1 MELLFERSRKGHH
14 MDLFPPCDVAVRDMD
29 IPLRQ
34 KAPHLPELDEVELD
48 RHYGQLENRHL
59 A

>member
-34 KAPHLPELDEVELD
+34 KATPSA
-48 RHYGQLENRHL
+48 G
-59 A
+59 AG

>member
-14 MDLFPPCDVAVRDMD
+14 MDLFPPCDVAVRDMISLCGRKHPICRSWMRWSWTGTTD
-29 IPLRQ
+29 SW
-34 KAPHLPELDEVELD
+34 K
-48 RHYGQLENRHL
+48 NRHL